1 MIHGQVT
8 NHKSVVNF
16 STDSISQR
24 PFFPARHRDAMEE
37 MRYARAH
44 AATVELAAPAQGGQN
59 DSGRE
64 RRFRSAVWVNI
75 CLCLLG
81 LSYAA
86 RAPRRVAPPERW

>member
-1 MIHGQVT
+1 MPYAKDAQV
-8 NHKSVVNF
+8 H
-16 STDSISQR
+16 
-24 PFFPARHRDAMEE
+24 
-37 MRYARAH
+37 
-44 AATVELAAPAQGGQN
+44 LAQGGQN